1 MSESDLI
8 YLCFL
13 EFGYFYFY
21 YIYPSLLCHSAVFL
35 DYGNVRVNCYAYF
48 VISCSVRGC
57 QGSDCFSFLMNG
69 HESVSAVLF
78 YVTPEPVVS

>member
-21 YIYPSLLCHSAVFL
+21 YIYPSLLCHSAVVL
-35 DYGNVRVNCYAYF
+35 DYRNVRGKLLCLLCDFLFCERVPRVRLLSLPNERPRVCECCA
-48 VISCSVRGC
+48 VICNS
-57 QGSDCFSFLMNG
+57 
-69 HESVSAVLF
+69 
-78 YVTPEPVVS
+78 